1 VDYIHLGIGAVIGF
15 HAITYAYWLM
25 RHDNRSG
32 AIGIFILVLA
42 ALVLPI
48 LRIVERM

>member
-1 VDYIHLGIGAVIGF
+1 MDYIHLGIGAVVGF
-15 HAITYAYWLM
+15 HALTYARWLM
-25 RHDNRSG
+25 QHDNRSG

-48 LRIVERM
+48 LRIVKGM